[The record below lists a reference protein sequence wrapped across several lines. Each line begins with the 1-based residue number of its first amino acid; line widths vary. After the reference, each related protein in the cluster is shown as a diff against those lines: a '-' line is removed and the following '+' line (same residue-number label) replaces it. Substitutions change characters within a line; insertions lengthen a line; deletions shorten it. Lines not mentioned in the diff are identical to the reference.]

1 MRRIRAVSLWRLCG
15 QIGKAATVSSW
26 LLRSLMLLHN
36 RQLTVLVSPPP
47 PPGAINAREA
57 KYQCYRQSLEP
68 AIKGTTGQLDLFKT
82 EHDVE
87 THELLRIANFAKIG

>member
-1 MRRIRAVSLWRLCG
+1 MRRIRAVSFWRLCG

-47 PPGAINAREA
+47 PPGAINA
-57 KYQCYRQSLEP
+57 
-68 AIKGTTGQLDLFKT
+68 
-82 EHDVE
+82 
-87 THELLRIANFAKIG
+87 LRRSTSATDRASKLP